1 MKANHILFSTLAV
14 TLVSA
19 YTMSPS
25 DFLAHSK
32 SFKGRLPASES
43 VAKAPSKA
51 PAKKPVAKKP
61 VTSKEMQD
69 LKVKLAKLEADLK
82 NKEIQLDQ
90 KAKEIE
96 VLKSAKTEEK
106 IEALSKLIADQKT
119 DIEKLRSDIKNS
131 EVKDVKIVNQN
142 RTSVE
147 VVVCKS
153 ESKGEKLEAEL
164 KKLLEDKE
172 LVLKQVDGLK
182 KENEDLKAKVSSAEA
197 KPEVKKLEDKKEED
211 KKEEDKKEDKKD
223 DAKVAEGKSQK
234 KQQKLED
241 SDVVSLMS
249 QLTTMFSAQMQSQM
263 QVQMQMMSMLSQMQ
277 FNQAPQYTWDWS
289 QANHGMYGMN
299 DSFGQNFGI
308 GIPASQSWGGFQ
320 SPYSQLPQMS
330 RQPAQQNDFGF
341 GFGTIPQAN
350 FMRGFD
356 FNQSPA
362 QQSQPAL
369 PQMQRQQLPVEAPQ
383 TISV

>member
-1 MKANHILFSTLAV
+1 MKANQILFSTLAV

-32 SFKGRLPASES
+32 SFKGRLPASETS
-43 VAKAPSKA
+43 AKPV
-51 PAKKPVAKKP
+51 AKKPVAKKP
-61 VTSKEMQD
+61 VTSKEMVD
-69 LKVKLAKLEADLK
+69 LKAKLAKLEADLK
-82 NKEIQLDQ
+82 DKEIQLDQ
-90 KAKEIE
+90 KAKEVE
-96 VLKSAKTEEK
+96 LLKSAKTEEK
-106 IEALSKLIADQKT
+106 IEALNKLIVDQKA

-131 EVKDVKIVNQN
+131 EVKDIKIVNQN
-142 RTSVE
+142 KTSVE

-182 KENEDLKAKVSSAEA
+182 KENDELKSKVSSASVKDE
-197 KPEVKKLEDKKEED
+197 KKEEVKKDEDKKD
-211 KKEEDKKEDKKD
+211 EDKKD
-223 DAKVAEGKSQK
+223 DEKVADAKSQK
-234 KQQKLED
+234 KKAQKLED

-249 QLTTMFSAQMQSQM
+249 QMTTMFSAQMQSQM
-263 QVQMQMMSMLSQMQ
+263 QVQMQMLSMLSSMQ

-289 QANHGMYGMN
+289 QGNNRVYGIHEN
-299 DSFGQNFGI
+299 IGQGQGI
-308 GIPASQSWGGFQ
+308 GIPASQSWNNFN
-320 SPYSQLPQMS
+320 PYSQLPQMS
-330 RQPAQQNDFGF
+330 RQPAQQSDFGF
-341 GFGTIPQAN
+341 DFGPIPQAN

-362 QQSQPAL
+362 AQPSQPAL
-369 PQMQRQQLPVEAPQ
+369 PQMQRQQMPSLPQ
-383 TISV
+383 TIAV